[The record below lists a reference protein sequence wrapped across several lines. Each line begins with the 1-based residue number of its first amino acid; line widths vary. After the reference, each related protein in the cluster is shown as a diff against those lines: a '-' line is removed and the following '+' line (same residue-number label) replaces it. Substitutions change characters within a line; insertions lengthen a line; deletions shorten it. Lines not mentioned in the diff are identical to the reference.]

1 MQTHIKPVPSST
13 GNHFEK
19 AMAANDAA
27 VARFNA
33 LPKSLENDD
42 PAAFAQE
49 EDRLLEGLRLA
60 DRAVPT
66 SWSELERWVTHI
78 TNDGKADVDRDNAV
92 RLLAHVRRLLEPV
105 TRSADWDA
113 AMQEYERVRAT
124 PYDGDKDGDEHP
136 HTVTVDRLLNMP
148 APHGDALAWKIDH
161 LFQPEGN
168 GFIGCYAYSFV
179 KPTLADAVRL
189 AGGTPLGPLA

>member
-1 MQTHIKPVPSST
+1 MQMHTNPVVASPTSS
-13 GNHFEK
+13 FDE
-19 AMAANDAA
+19 AMKANDAA
-27 VARFNA
+27 VARFNS
-33 LPKSLENDD
+33 LPATIEEGTDAFEREEQLLF
-42 PAAFAQE
+42 AAGRA
-49 EDRLLEGLRLA
+49 A
-60 DRAVPT
+60 DAAVPT
-66 SWSELERWVTHI
+66 SWTDFGRWVEHLCA
-78 TNDGKADVDRDNAV
+78 DGANAIDDDNAR
-92 RLLAHVRRLLEPV
+92 RLLSHVRRLLG
-105 TRSADWDA
+105 RSVSSSEWDA

-189 AGGTPLGPLA
+189 AGGKPLGPLA